1 MKHRPHPNARLVRA
15 PLAALSLALGSW
27 LLISPAASA
36 QAANQTP
43 TTGSAAKKRPARA
56 IFIKSPSS
64 ESPAARQKRL
74 KRECKGRPNA
84 GACLGLT
91 R

>member
-1 MKHRPHPNARLVRA
+1 MNHRPRPAARLGRA
-15 PLAALSLALGSW
+15 PLAALSLALGCW
-27 LLISPAASA
+27 LLTLPATAVH
-36 QAANQTP
+36 AANPTP
-43 TTGSAAKKRPARA
+43 SAAKKRPVRA